1 MSQHRRAG
9 APRAHR
15 ARAAAQVHADF
26 EHIGQAASLAT
37 ACLYGG
43 SPYGPQEGALRRG
56 LDVVVGTPG
65 RVKDHLERGGLRLHK
80 LQCAPLPRCNPT
92 PRPAKGHLAAPRA
105 PGGCRVRQ
113 GGDRRAAR
121 PRRGPPKARQP
132 AVCAS
137 RAHLARVGRSYAVSC
152 ANGVR
157 RYGHRGCFTSL
168 RAGSGS
174 WTSATRCSTWAL
186 WTTSRRCAGNPFM
199 SLSAMAAAHYRSARD
214 AACVRGAGCP
224 GLRSA
229 QSCVADVGMIC
240 GCALQL
246 HFAEPNSHCNLARGW
261 ARRS

>member
-26 EHIGQAASLAT
+26 AHIGQAASLAT

-132 AVCAS
+132 AVAQAARTS
-137 RAHLARVGRSYAVSC
+137 RAWAARTLSVALMACGGTGTEAVSLRCAQVPGPGRVRRDAQHGLCGRRREGAQAIHSCRCRQWLRRITGLHVTLHVYAVL
-152 ANGVR
+152 GV
-157 RYGHRGCFTSL
+157 L
-168 RAGSGS
+168 
-174 WTSATRCSTWAL
+174 
-186 WTTSRRCAGNPFM
+186 
-199 SLSAMAAAHYRSARD
+199 
-214 AACVRGAGCP
+214 
-224 GLRSA
+224 
-229 QSCVADVGMIC
+229 
-240 GCALQL
+240 GCA
-246 HFAEPNSHCNLARGW
+246 
-261 ARRS
+261 ARRAALQTWV